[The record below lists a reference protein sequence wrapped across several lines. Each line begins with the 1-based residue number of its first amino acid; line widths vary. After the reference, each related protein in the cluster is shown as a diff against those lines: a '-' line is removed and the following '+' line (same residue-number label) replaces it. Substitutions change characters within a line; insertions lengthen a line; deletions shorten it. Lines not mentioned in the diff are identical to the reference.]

1 MGQGNCNIWYGVFI
15 IQKVACL
22 VQQAVLKNDKNLA
35 PQWRTRERPPECLA
49 SKMTG
54 ILLHNFLWS
63 CTWFLHSVLAISN
76 SENTS
81 WSIQW
86 IVSRCFLSPP
96 FLYRIPVK
104 RICMIKQHSFAYNLR
119 SFSAS
124 IIGSHGLH
132 SFLFLRRGQTKKER
146 TRSTKDCRSGLRSYL
161 LHGLS
166 IRAFSLL
173 NYRFSCD

>member
-35 PQWRTRERPPECLA
+35 PQRKTRERPPECLA

-63 CTWFLHSVLAISN
+63 CTLFLHSVLAISN

-81 WSIQW
+81 WSIC
-86 IVSRCFLSPP
+86 VDSRCFLSPP

-124 IIGSHGLH
+124 IIGSHGLYTV
-132 SFLFLRRGQTKKER
+132 SFLKKRPNEER
-146 TRSTKDCRSGLRSYL
+146 THEEYKRWWWRPSS
-161 LHGLS
+161 
-166 IRAFSLL
+166 SLTTWL
-173 NYRFSCD
+173 IH

>member
-35 PQWRTRERPPECLA
+35 PQWRTRERPLECLA

-81 WSIQW
+81 WSTQQIG
-86 IVSRCFLSPP
+86 SRCFLSPP

-124 IIGSHGLH
+124 IIGSHGLYTV
-132 SFLFLRRGQTKKER
+132 SFLKMRPNEER
-146 TRSTKDCRSGLRSYL
+146 THKEYKRLQKRPSFL
-161 LHGLS
+161 LTTWLIHQGFQPSKLS
-166 IRAFSLL
+166 ILL
-173 NYRFSCD
+173 